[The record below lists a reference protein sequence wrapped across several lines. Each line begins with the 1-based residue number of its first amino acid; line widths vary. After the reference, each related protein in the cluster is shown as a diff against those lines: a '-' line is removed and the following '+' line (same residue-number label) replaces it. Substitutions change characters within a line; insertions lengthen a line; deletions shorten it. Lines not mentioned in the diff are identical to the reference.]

1 MDIKTKER
9 DRTYM
14 RRLGSTRIFFI
25 IFVIALCTPWSLRAE
40 RSETLTL
47 QEVMS
52 LALRYNPGIVA
63 NEAQRQ
69 AARAGERTAAA
80 YPNPVVEAGAGP
92 SFYRDGRNGVNGNWG
107 VGLSQPIDYPALR
120 ASRIRGAEAGTGAA
134 QASLQGFQINLLAE
148 VKAAFYD
155 IIRRREER
163 QIASEDVTLLEQV
176 RTRVKVR
183 VDTGEAP
190 KYELIKA
197 DAELL
202 NAQKTLQSSDIRV
215 KQSKAVLSRLIG
227 PAVQEDFE
235 VTGELSAP
243 GEIPSLGD
251 LRQEVIAGNPVMAQS
266 RAEQMR
272 ARARLNT
279 ERELSIPQVALKAG
293 VDQDPDLQNWRLG
306 LAIVVPIWNR
316 REGPIAEAAAG
327 VVQVDAQTEQRKLAL
342 LRDLDTAHNQYLINV
357 SQVSAYESGLLAQ
370 AEAALNVAGAAYRFG
385 ERGILDYLD
394 AQRVYRQV
402 RLDFLNARFDLQL
415 SWIEIQRLRAS
426 DLPGNPP

>member
-1 MDIKTKER
+1 MP
-9 DRTYM
+9 
-14 RRLGSTRIFFI
+14 RLGNTATILI
-25 IFVIALCTPWSLRAE
+25 ILATALCGPPSLQAE
-40 RSETLTL
+40 PPQTLTL

-52 LALRYNPGIVA
+52 LALRYNPGVAA

-80 YPNPVVEAGAGP
+80 YPNPIVEAGAGP
-92 SFYRDGRNGVNGNWG
+92 TSYRDGRDGVGSNWG
-107 VGLSQPIDYPALR
+107 VGISQPIDYPALR

-155 IIRRREER
+155 IIRRKEER

-176 RTRVKVR
+176 RARVKVR

-190 KYELIKA
+190 RYELIKA

-202 NAQKTLQSSDIRV
+202 NAQKTLQSADIRV
-215 KQSKAVLSRLIG
+215 KQSKVILSRLMG
-227 PAVQEDFE
+227 PGFGEKFE
-235 VTGELSAP
+235 VTGELSP
-243 GEIPSLGD
+243 TREIPALAD
-251 LRQEVIAGNPVMAQS
+251 LRQEVVTGNPVMTQS

-272 ARARLNT
+272 ARARLST
-279 ERELSIPQVALKAG
+279 ERELSVPQVALRAG
-293 VDQDPDLQNWRLG
+293 VDQDPDLQNWRFG
-306 LAIVVPIWNR
+306 LAVVVPIWNR

-327 VVQVDAQTEQRKLAL
+327 VTQVDAQTEQRKLGL
-342 LRDLDTAHNQYLINV
+342 LRDLDTAYNQYLINT
-357 SQVSAYESGLLAQ
+357 SQVNAYESGLLAQ
-370 AEAALNVAGAAYRFG
+370 AEAALNVAAAAYRFG

-402 RLDFLNARFDLQL
+402 RLDFLNARFDLQMSL
-415 SWIEIQRLRAS
+415 IEIQRLRAS
-426 DLPGNPP
+426 DLPGNLP

>member
-1 MDIKTKER
+1 M
-9 DRTYM
+9 
-14 RRLGSTRIFFI
+14 
-25 IFVIALCTPWSLRAE
+25 
-40 RSETLTL
+40 
-47 QEVMS
+47 
-52 LALRYNPGIVA
+52 
-63 NEAQRQ
+63 
-69 AARAGERTAAA
+69 
-80 YPNPVVEAGAGP
+80 
-92 SFYRDGRNGVNGNWG
+92 
-107 VGLSQPIDYPALR
+107 
-120 ASRIRGAEAGTGAA
+120 
-134 QASLQGFQINLLAE
+134 
-148 VKAAFYD
+148 
-155 IIRRREER
+155 
-163 QIASEDVTLLEQV
+163 
-176 RTRVKVR
+176 
-183 VDTGEAP
+183 
-190 KYELIKA
+190 
-197 DAELL
+197 
-202 NAQKTLQSSDIRV
+202 
-215 KQSKAVLSRLIG
+215 
-227 PAVQEDFE
+227 
-235 VTGELSAP
+235 TGELSAP

-251 LRQEVIAGNPVMAQS
+251 LREEVIAGNPVMAQS

-306 LAIVVPIWNR
+306 LAMVVPIWNR

-342 LRDLDTAHNQYLINV
+342 LRDLDTAYNQYLINM

-426 DLPGNPP
+426 DLPGSSP

>member
-1 MDIKTKER
+1 MRYSFNPRILPRER
-9 DRTYM
+9 LR
-14 RRLGSTRIFFI
+14 SKAIFGVVLA
-25 IFVIALCTPWSLRAE
+25 VILCAPLSLRADP
-40 RSETLTL
+40 SQTLTL
-47 QEVMS
+47 QDAMS
-52 LALRYNPGIVA
+52 LALRYNPGVVA

-92 SFYRDGRNGVNGNWG
+92 TIYRDGRNGVNNNWG
-107 VGLSQPIDYPALR
+107 VGISQPIDYPALR

-134 QASLQGFQINLLAE
+134 QAGLQAFQMNLLAE

-155 IIRRREER
+155 VIRRREER
-163 QIASEDVTLLEQV
+163 QIAGEDLSLLEQV
-176 RTRVKVR
+176 RERVKVR

-190 KYELIKA
+190 RYELIKA
-197 DAELL
+197 DAERL
-202 NAQKTLQSSDIRV
+202 NARKILQSAEIRV
-215 KQSKAVLSRLIG
+215 TQSKALLSRLIG
-227 PAVQEDFE
+227 PEFREDFE
-235 VTGELSAP
+235 VAGELSASREVP
-243 GEIPSLGD
+243 PLEK
-251 LRQEVIAGNPVMAQS
+251 LREEVIAGNPAMAQS

-293 VDQDPDLQNWRLG
+293 IDQDPDLQNWRLG
-306 LAIVVPIWNR
+306 VAVVVPFWNR

-327 VVQVDAQTEQRKLAL
+327 VNQVDAQAEQRKLGL
-342 LRDLDTAHNQYLINV
+342 LRDLDTAYNQYLINL
-357 SQVSAYESGLLAQ
+357 SQVSAYEGGLLAQ

-426 DLPGNPP
+426 DLPGSTP